1 MITNPQ
7 EINSSFKIRDLESYF
22 IYVFMHFFDVIYC
35 SHSYLT
41 SYDVNRVS
49 EEEVSSPEEN
59 DQGDAGDV
67 GKYLHEHTNDEEKNL
82 KRIFIDII
90 W

>member
-1 MITNPQ
+1 
-7 EINSSFKIRDLESYF
+7 
-22 IYVFMHFFDVIYC
+22 MHFNWKNLFDVIYC
-35 SHSYLT
+35 SHSSYLT
-41 SYDVNRVS
+41 SYDVDRVS

-67 GKYLHEHTNDEEKNL
+67 GKYLHKHTNDEEKNL

>member
-1 MITNPQ
+1 
-7 EINSSFKIRDLESYF
+7 
-22 IYVFMHFFDVIYC
+22 MHFNWKNLFDVIYC
-35 SHSYLT
+35 SLSSYLT

-49 EEEVSSPEEN
+49 EEEVSSPEEI

-67 GKYLHEHTNDEEKNL
+67 GKYLHEHTNDEEKNF